1 MSSTTTN
8 HHVTPGAGEQVD
20 VPRPTGGDVLTVRAP
35 TPAVFAQWVTKPSA
49 SVVLIDPETATRWL
63 AANEANRHLRVA
75 QVNKYASDMAAGRW
89 HLTGSPIQF
98 AVDGRLLDGQ
108 HRLAAIVKSGVTLP
122 MFVVRGLAST
132 AQSYMDTGAKRTVAD
147 QLSIAGYKNS
157 SVLAAG
163 ARLAL
168 AWWMGRLGQPR
179 DAVSDP
185 ETRAFIQVHPGLIEA
200 AAFAAQMRR
209 AGLDIH
215 PSVSC
220 AAVWGLTE
228 SGHDPVRVEGFFRA
242 LAEMRSTGPGDPK
255 YALLHRINTAR
266 RNRERIVSADM
277 LSMLIR
283 AYNADYAGKKASRIQ
298 VFAHGSAIDV
308 PQIVRP
314 DARRGRGQHS

>member
-1 MSSTTTN
+1 VSSTTTN
-8 HHVTPGAGEQVD
+8 HHAT
-20 VPRPTGGDVLTVRAP
+20 TGDVLTRRAP
-35 TPAVFAQWVTKPSA
+35 TPAVLAQLGAKPSS
-49 SVVLIDPETATRWL
+49 SVVMIDPETATQWL
-63 AANEANRHLRVA
+63 AANETNRHIRA
-75 QVNKYASDMAAGRW
+75 TQVNKYASDMAAGRW

-98 AVDGRLLDGQ
+98 AADGRLLDGQ
-108 HRLAAIVKSGVTLP
+108 HRLCAIIKSGATLP

-168 AWWMGRLGQPR
+168 AWKMGKLGAPR

-185 ETRAFIQVHPGLIEA
+185 KTRAFIQAHPGLIDA
-200 AAFAAQMRR
+200 AGYAAQMRR

-215 PSVSC
+215 PSVIC
-220 AAVWGLTE
+220 AAMWGLTE
-228 SGHDPVRVEGFFRA
+228 SGHDPERVEGFFRA

-266 RNRERIVSADM
+266 RNRERIDGADM

-283 AYNADYAGKKASRIQ
+283 AYNADYAGKTARRIQ

-308 PQIVRP
+308 PPIIGPDTRNGHRP
-314 DARRGRGQHS
+314 

>member
-1 MSSTTTN
+1 VSSTTTN

-20 VPRPTGGDVLTVRAP
+20 VPRPTGGDVLTGRAP
-35 TPAVFAQWVTKPSA
+35 SPAVFAQWVTKPSA

-63 AANEANRHLRVA
+63 VHNEVNRHLRVA
-75 QVNKYASDMAAGRW
+75 QVTKYASDMAAGRW

-185 ETRAFIQVHPGLIEA
+185 ETRAFIQAHPGLIEA
-200 AAFAAQMRR
+200 AAFATQMRR

-220 AAVWGLTE
+220 AARWGLTE
-228 SGHDPVRVEGFFRA
+228 SGHDPQRVEGFFRA

-283 AYNADYAGKKASRIQ
+283 AYNADYTGKKARRIQ

-314 DARRGRGQHS
+314 DARRERSQHL